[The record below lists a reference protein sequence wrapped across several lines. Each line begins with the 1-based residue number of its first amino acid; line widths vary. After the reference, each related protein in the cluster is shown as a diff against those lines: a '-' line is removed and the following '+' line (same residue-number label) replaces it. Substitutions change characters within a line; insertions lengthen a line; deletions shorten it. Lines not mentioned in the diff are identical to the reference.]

1 VVGYVARNDRLYRF
15 QEDPAGDYQVLT
27 AACPREQTP
36 WLWPRRSTFFAIL
49 DSSRDSADFGR
60 LLVTILAPRSA
71 ITPSGDIGRGCR
83 EISRIPGIL
92 QFADKEALL
101 AGLKQDDPPMHFY
114 RMLEE
119 MPGYTAMGLPAGA
132 APPPDTI
139 RVDGVLDLSNVST
152 QSPARIEFRPGLR
165 VATGAG
171 LGTFSAFIPVHHAE
185 SIATPCWVAFRVQ
198 VLSGRVGFAAYDNR
212 KGIIAR
218 TPAIAKSPE
227 PQTIALR
234 VADMRSAT
242 HIVIFNESTLP
253 SGGLVDVLDAAVLV
267 SKDAARR

>member
-1 VVGYVARNDRLYRF
+1 
-15 QEDPAGDYQVLT
+15 
-27 AACPREQTP
+27 
-36 WLWPRRSTFFAIL
+36 
-49 DSSRDSADFGR
+49 
-60 LLVTILAPRSA
+60 VTILAPRSA